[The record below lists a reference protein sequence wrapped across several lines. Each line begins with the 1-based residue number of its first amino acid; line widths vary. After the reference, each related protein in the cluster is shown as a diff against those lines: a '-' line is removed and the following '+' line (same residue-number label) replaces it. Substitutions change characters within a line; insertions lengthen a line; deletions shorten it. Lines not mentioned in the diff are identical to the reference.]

1 MDIILKIIS
10 PQWMLLLGLILAAFI
25 QEKPDIQ
32 NKAKSGSKKLLQASV
47 ILLGANL
54 NFNQV
59 LKQGAEGFGITAIS
73 LTLIFIVGHLL
84 MKLFKIEKEQG
95 LLIIMGTAICG
106 GSAIAALAPVIL
118 ASSASVAMA
127 MGVVFLLNA
136 LAVFIFPPMGELLHM
151 AQDQFGIFAALAIHD
166 TSSVVAAGSIY
177 GSKALEVATMVK
189 LTRALWIIPMTLI
202 FSFRMKKSEKGK
214 VNFPKFMIG
223 FLALSLL
230 FTLVEDLAPLRPYL
244 KIISKLGL
252 AITLGLIGLSLNF
265 QSLKKFGPK
274 VFFFAVSLW
283 LFTIVNAL
291 TIVKFV
297 S

>member
-118 ASSASVAMA
+118 ASSASVATA